1 MINLDTQQV
10 LNGCHLQRNTAVVQC
25 RVNLC
30 RAVAGDVHPGI
41 THNRDQVHALTISR
55 DVSKHD
61 AICTGAAH
69 LSCFRTGTSIATEQQ
84 DVLARTLHNIVAV
97 TVIQDAVAVLIVL
110 ARVSCKSRSSIGAV
124 LTASV
129 GAVLAGVRVGD
140 GRSLQL
146 RHIELLS
153 LAKLLLNFAE
163 VFIHLSDG
171 VKLLGLAIPG
181 VASTPN
187 KETNTEGNN
196 QQKNQQ
202 DQQNTLD
209 PFLLLRRF
217 RVSVAH

>member
-1 MINLDTQQV
+1 MHQ
-10 LNGCHLQRNTAVVQC
+10 
-25 RVNLC
+25 
-30 RAVAGDVHPGI
+30 
-41 THNRDQVHALTISR
+41 
-55 DVSKHD
+55 HD
-61 AICTGAAH
+61 GV
-69 LSCFRTGTSIATEQQ
+69 RTGTAHQSCISTSTGIATEQQ
-84 DVLARTLHNIVAV
+84 NVLAGSLNNAVIVSV
-97 TVIQDAVAVLIVL
+97 VQDTVAVLIVF
-110 ARVSCKSRSSIGAV
+110 AGVRCKSRSSIGAV
-124 LTASV
+124 LTIST
-129 GAVLAGVRVGD
+129 VLAGIRVGD

-146 RHIELLS
+146 RHVELLS

-181 VASTPN
+181 VASTPD

>member
-1 MINLDTQQV
+1 M
-10 LNGCHLQRNTAVVQC
+10 
-25 RVNLC
+25 
-30 RAVAGDVHPGI
+30 
-41 THNRDQVHALTISR
+41 
-55 DVSKHD
+55 SKHD

-69 LSCFRTGTSIATEQQ
+69 LSCFRTGTGIATEQQ
-84 DVLARTLHNIVAV
+84 DVLTGTFDSVVAV

-110 ARVSCKSRSSIGAV
+110 ARVSCKSCGGSTATVGAIFTV
-124 LTASV
+124 CGTAVTVS
-129 GAVLAGVRVGD
+129 AVLAGVRVGD

-146 RHIELLS
+146 RHVELLS

>member
-10 LNGCHLQRNTAVVQC
+10 LNGRHLQRNTAIVQR

-30 RAVAGDVHPGI
+30 RTVTGDIHPGI
-41 THNRDQVHALTISR
+41 THNRNQVHALTIGR

-69 LSCFRTGTSIATEQQ
+69 LSCFRTGTGIATEQQ
-84 DVLARTLHNIVAV
+84 DVLTRTLHDIVAV
-97 TVIQDAVAVLIVL
+97 TVIQDAVAVLIVI

-124 LTASV
+124 L
-129 GAVLAGVRVGD
+129 AGIRVGD

-146 RHIELLS
+146 RHVELLS

-181 VASTPN
+181 VASTPD